1 MTIAVNKTT
10 EDLHRRAFVRKLRAI
25 PNFAER
31 VPGDLHEG
39 VAPRETPMAFGTY
52 DLVAAPVV
60 DDWTKRT
67 IRSWWD
73 IEWTSEDQVEAGRL
87 DRLAMNALDNQIV
100 SIEVEDDEVEQ
111 PVDPE
116 EDRVMVG
123 QTILYCGRIAGL
135 RDKEETAEGKTIY
148 RIGGTYAIWGDQPL
162 HAAP

>member
-10 EDLHRRAFVRKLRAI
+10 EDLHRRAFVRALRAI
-25 PNFAER
+25 PDFASR
-31 VPGDLHEG
+31 VPGDIHEG
-39 VAPRETPMAFGTY
+39 NAPRGTTEPFGTY
-52 DLVAAPVV
+52 RLVSAPVV

-87 DRLAMNALDNQIV
+87 DRLAMNTLDNQIV

-111 PVDPE
+111 PVDPD
-116 EDRVMVG
+116 EDRIMVG

-135 RDKEETAEGKTIY
+135 RFKEETDEGKTIY
-148 RIGGTYAIWGDQPL
+148 RIGGTYSIWGDQPL
-162 HAAP
+162 HAAE